1 MGFNYLVIEGNIGVG
16 KTSLAKSLA
25 NDTNARLILEQFE
38 ENPFLPLFYQNKDK
52 YAFPVEL
59 TFLADR
65 YQQLNNQIAPQELF
79 QEKTISDYYFMK
91 SLLFSRE
98 TLKKNEYSLYRRLF
112 DIIQQ
117 QIPKPDLYVYLHAH
131 TDKLLA
137 NISRRG
143 REYEKNLTTV
153 YLEKIQNGYFEYF
166 KSNPD
171 MTFVV
176 IDVNEVDFVNNSDDY
191 QRIKN
196 IILAKQYFKGM
207 NMIIP

>member
-65 YQQLNNQIAPQELF
+65 YQQLNKQIAPQELF

>member
-16 KTSLAKSLA
+16 KTSLATSLA
-25 NDTNARLILEQFE
+25 NDINARLILEQFE

-65 YQQLNNQIAPQELF
+65 YQQLYKQIAPQELF

-98 TLKKNEYSLYRRLF
+98 TLKENEYSLYRRLF

-131 TDKLLA
+131 TEKLLA

-143 REYEKNLTTV
+143 REYEQNLTTA
-153 YLEKIQNGYFEYF
+153 YLEKIQNGYFEFF

-191 QRIKN
+191 QKIKN
-196 IILAKQYFKGM
+196 IILAKEYFKGM
-207 NMIIP
+207 NMIIL